1 MYSKHIM
8 VEDLKFKEIEWN
20 ATLKSI
26 SIGLIKVLP
35 SNQMINNFDY
45 ILNFYINSVILT
57 IAINE
62 KITDYIR
69 YLL

>member
-20 ATLKSI
+20 ATLKSV

-57 IAINE
+57 ITIIE
-62 KITDYIR
+62 KNH
-69 YLL
+69 